1 VNLDLAPILVFWET
15 TRACQLACRHC
26 RASAIG
32 TPLPGELTTREGER
46 LLDDIAGFGPRPPV
60 LILTGGDVLMRQ
72 DLTSLVA
79 GARNRGIP
87 VGLSPSVTPLLTPA
101 ALAPL
106 RGFGVRSVS
115 VSLDGAR
122 AATHEG
128 IRGVDGHF
136 RATLDALRMLVDE
149 GFTVQ
154 VNTTVM
160 VDNVEELADVAGL
173 LVDLGVRIWEVFFL
187 VQVGRGTEVRDLT
200 PAQNEDVSHFLY
212 DASRYGLT
220 VRTVEG
226 PFFRR
231 VTRWRQQ
238 AGAGAAADAAHAA
251 HADGTDRFARGALHG
266 RLTDRLRAL
275 LGPPSGPARAQTAET
290 RDGRGIVFV
299 AHDGAI
305 LPSGFLPIELGN
317 VREHDL
323 VAVYRDH
330 PLLRAIR
337 AARFGGRCGRCDDR
351 ELCGGSR
358 ARAHAHGDVLGEDPA
373 CAHQPGSPRRPA
385 GVGP

>member
-1 VNLDLAPILVFWET
+1 VNLDEAPILVFWET

-26 RASAIG
+26 RASAIA
-32 TPLPGELTTREGER
+32 TPLPGELTTLEGER
-46 LLDDIAGFGPRPPV
+46 LLDDIARFGARPPV

-72 DLTSLVA
+72 DLTRLAA
-79 GARNRGIP
+79 GAAARSIP
-87 VGLSPSVTPLLTPA
+87 VGLSPSVTPLLTPE

-106 RGFGVRSVS
+106 REAGIKSVS
-115 VSLDGAR
+115 ISLDGAR
-122 AATHEG
+122 AATHED

-136 RATLDALRMLVDE
+136 RRTLDALAMLVDL

-160 VDNVEELADVAGL
+160 VDNVEEMADIARL
-173 LVDLGVRIWEVFFL
+173 LRDLGVRIWEVFFL
-187 VQVGRGTEVRDLT
+187 VQVGRGTEMRDLS
-200 PAQNEDVSHFLY
+200 PGANEDVCHFLY

-238 AGAGAAADAAHAA
+238 AEADGGAAAERGDGAHRSPT
-251 HADGTDRFARGALHG
+251 GSLHE
-266 RLTDRLRAL
+266 RLTDRLHTL
-275 LGPPSGPARAQTAET
+275 LGPPTGPARAQTAGT

-299 AHDGAI
+299 GHDGAI
-305 LPSGFLPIELGN
+305 LPSGFLPLELGN
-317 VREHDL
+317 VREDDL
-323 VAVYRDH
+323 VSIYRDH
-330 PLLRAIR
+330 PVLQDIR
-337 AARFGGRCGRCDDR
+337 AARFSGRCGVCDHR

-358 ARAHAHGDVLGEDPA
+358 ARAYATGDVLGEDPA
-373 CAHQPGSPRRPA
+373 CSYRPLDEVVA
-385 GVGP
+385 G